1 MQSLRAFEVKYLQP
15 TDTKPT
21 RILVEDM
28 RYGQKWTL
36 YPSKSKMS
44 LTWEIVVDLL
54 FSKHNIKILAQAE
67 YGDSILLLTDN
78 FDDLTDD

>member
-1 MQSLRAFEVKYLQP
+1 MNTLRAFEVKYLQP

-21 RILVEDM
+21 RISVEDM

-54 FSKHNIKILAQAE
+54 FSKYNIKIVAQAE
-67 YGDSILLLTDN
+67 YGDDLILLTDN
-78 FDDLTDD
+78 FDDLVDE